1 MQRLIPVLII
11 IISTA
16 GGFAADP
23 AGFYDFEVI
32 HNPDR
37 TYFDADD
44 GDYELSDS
52 EYGSL
57 KPGPRFLRYILSTWQ
72 DIGYT
77 EETYFKNKTPKYTPD
92 VSIRTLS
99 NFLLNSR
106 DPLARSNLVM
116 RLMACNNP
124 IGQDLLKKLLAIEL
138 DAYVT
143 ADILKAFR
151 LLETSC
157 PESETYLTHED
168 PDVRR
173 EAVQLYAQQANFQAA
188 RLLELAG
195 NESQLPVVEEIW
207 GVLAQKHAGTS
218 IDDWKPQ
225 LDVPNPTDRALAI
238 VAIMGYPNWTM
249 MLRKRFVQF
258 AGAGHP
264 LVRTTIADNLSTG
277 LDKNLQLTLL
287 RSLINCEHTSVRAA
301 AAAAIGRL
309 EAGELLPGLLKLSR
323 DPAPIVR
330 RRAAIAMGSFPQRD
344 TYVRL
349 IELCGDSGSELLRDA
364 ALDTLENIA
373 DKYPVEREADSFLD
387 SKNADI
393 RYNLYRL
400 LSRLD
405 SSMHNEPIGTQLR
418 ISATAARQKLPYSDR
433 PINIAAAIRALN
445 AGGARE
451 AAADITALKEHPDA
465 LVRTAIAESIGM
477 LKPANGPDI
486 VKHFAQ
492 QDHDTDVRKAALT
505 SMNAILDNSFEDTLL
520 KILKRTNYGG
530 GEFLTASDR
539 VIAAWMLSRL
549 PTIGAPTKARLYAH
563 ITTPVVST
571 PMGPAFDSE
580 NVRNTALWCL
590 TINGKRYPNDAELQK
605 QAKEL
610 FNILIRDVENVGT
623 IPTSY
628 VLNYYAYQ
636 ARQFLNDAPIERRIV
651 KPQKYKFNY
660 RPAKKRRNR

>member
-1 MQRLIPVLII
+1 MQRLILVII
-11 IISTA
+11 IVSTA
-16 GGFAADP
+16 VGLAADP

-44 GDYELSDS
+44 GKYEFSDS
-52 EYGSL
+52 EYASL
-57 KPGPRFLRYILSTWQ
+57 NPGPRFLRYILSTWQ

-77 EETYFKNKTPKYTPD
+77 EEPYFKNKTPKYTPD
-92 VSIRTLS
+92 ASIHALS
-99 NFLLNSR
+99 NFLLNTR

-116 RLMACNNP
+116 RLIACNNP
-124 IGQDLLKKLLAIEL
+124 IAQDLLKKLLAVEL

-157 PESETYLTHED
+157 PESETYLVHED

-173 EAVQLYAQQANFQAA
+173 EAVQLYAQQADFQAA

-207 GVLAQKHAGTS
+207 VALAEKHAGTS

-238 VAIMGYPNWTM
+238 VAIMGHADWAM
-249 MLRKRFVQF
+249 ALRERFVQF
-258 AGAGHP
+258 ADAGHP
-264 LVRTTIADNLSTG
+264 LVRTTIADNLSAG
-277 LDKNLQLTLL
+277 LDKDLQFNLL
-287 RSLINCEHTSVRAA
+287 RSLIVCEHTSVRAA

-309 EAGELLPGLLKLSR
+309 EARELLPDLLKLSR

-330 RRAAIAMGSFPQRD
+330 RRAAISMGTFPQRD

-373 DKYPVEREADSFLD
+373 DKYPVEREAGSFLD

-400 LSRLD
+400 LIRLD
-405 SSMHNEPIGTQLR
+405 SSMYNEPIGTQLR
-418 ISATAARQKLPYSDR
+418 LSATAARQKLPFSDR

-445 AGGARE
+445 TGGARE
-451 AAADITALKEHPDA
+451 ASPDITALKEHPDA
-465 LVRTAIAESIGM
+465 LVRTAIAESIGI
-477 LKPANGPDI
+477 LKPANGPDVI
-486 VKHFAQ
+486 KHFAQ
-492 QDHDTDVRKAALT
+492 QDRDTDVRKAALA
-505 SMNAILDNSFEDTLL
+505 SMNAMLDNSFEDTLL
-520 KILKRTNYGG
+520 TILKRTNYGG
-530 GEFLTASDR
+530 GEFLTATDR

-549 PTIGAPTKARLYAH
+549 PAIGAPTKARLYAQV
-563 ITTPVVST
+563 TSPVVST
-571 PMGPAFDSE
+571 PMGPAYDSE
-580 NVRNTALWCL
+580 NVRATALWCL
-590 TINGKRYPNDAELQK
+590 VINGKRYPNDAELQK

-610 FNILIRDVENVGT
+610 FSTLIRNVEDVGT
-623 IPTSY
+623 VPTSY

-660 RPAKKRRNR
+660 RPAKKRRDR

>member
-1 MQRLIPVLII
+1 MQRLIPVII
-11 IISTA
+11 IVSTA
-16 GGFAADP
+16 VSLAADP

-44 GDYELSDS
+44 GVYEFSDS
-52 EYGSL
+52 EYASL
-57 KPGPRFLRYILSTWQ
+57 NPGPRFLRYILSTWQ

-77 EETYFKNKTPKYTPD
+77 EEPYFKNKTPKYTPD
-92 VSIRTLS
+92 ASVHALN

-106 DPLARSNLVM
+106 NPLARSNLVM
-116 RLMACNNP
+116 RLIVCNNP
-124 IGQDLLKKLLAIEL
+124 IAQDLLKKLLAVEL

-151 LLETSC
+151 LLEMSC
-157 PESETYLTHED
+157 PENETYLGHAD

-195 NESQLPVVEEIW
+195 NEPQLPVVEEIW
-207 GVLAQKHAGTS
+207 GALAQKHAGTS

-225 LDVPNPTDRALAI
+225 LDVPSPTDRALAI
-238 VAIMGYPNWTM
+238 IAIMGHADWAM
-249 MLRKRFVQF
+249 ALRERLAQF

-264 LVRTTIADNLSTG
+264 LVRTTIADNLSAG
-277 LDKNLQLTLL
+277 LDKDLQFDLL
-287 RSLINCEHTSVRAA
+287 RSLIVCEHTSVRAA

-309 EAGELLPGLLKLSR
+309 EASEFLPDLLKLSR

-373 DKYPVEREADSFLD
+373 DKYPAEREAGSFLG

-400 LSRLD
+400 LARLD

-418 ISATAARQKLPYSDR
+418 LSATAARQKLPYSDR

-451 AAADITALKEHPDA
+451 ASADITALTEHPDA
-465 LVRTAIAESIGM
+465 LVRTAVAESIGM
-477 LKPANGPDI
+477 LKPANGPGVI
-486 VKHFAQ
+486 KHFAQ
-492 QDHDTDVRKAALT
+492 QDRDVDVRKAALT
-505 SMNAILDNSFEDTLL
+505 SMNTILDSSFEDTLL
-520 KILKRTNYGG
+520 TILKRTNYSG
-530 GEFLTASDR
+530 GEFLTAADR
-539 VIAAWMLSRL
+539 VIAAWILSRL
-549 PTIGAPTKARLYAH
+549 PTIGAPTKARLYAQVSS
-563 ITTPVVST
+563 PVIAT
-571 PMGPAFDSE
+571 PMGPAYDSE
-580 NVRNTALWCL
+580 NVRATALWCL
-590 TINGKRYPNDAELQK
+590 VINGKRYPNDAELRK

-610 FNILIRDVENVGT
+610 FNMLIRNVEDVGAV
-623 IPTSY
+623 PTSY
-628 VLNYYAYQ
+628 VLSYYAYQ

-660 RPAKKRRNR
+660 RPAKKRRDR

>member
-1 MQRLIPVLII
+1 MKRLIPIVII
-11 IISTA
+11 VSTA
-16 GGFAADP
+16 VGLAADP

-44 GDYELSDS
+44 GDYEFSDS
-52 EYGSL
+52 EYDSL
-57 KPGPRFLRYILSTWQ
+57 KPRPRFLRYILSTWQ
-72 DIGYT
+72 DIGYA
-77 EETYFKNKTPKYTPD
+77 EETYFNNKVPKYTPD
-92 VSIRTLS
+92 ASILALS
-99 NFLLNSR
+99 SFLLNSR
-106 DPLARSNLVM
+106 DPLARSNLIM
-116 RLMACNNP
+116 RLIACNNP
-124 IGQDLLKKLLAIEL
+124 IAQDLLKKLLAIEL

-143 ADILKAFR
+143 ADILKALR
-151 LLETSC
+151 LLEASY
-157 PESETYLTHED
+157 PESETYLMHED

-173 EAVQLYAQQANFQAA
+173 EAVQLYAQQANFRAA
-188 RLLELAG
+188 RLIELAS
-195 NESQLPVVEEIW
+195 NESQLPVLEEIW
-207 GVLAQKHAGTS
+207 GILAQKHAGTS

-238 VAIMGYPNWTM
+238 VAIMGYANWTM
-249 MLRKRFVQF
+249 MLRERFVQF
-258 AGAGHP
+258 ASSGHP

-277 LDKNLQLTLL
+277 LDKDLQLNLL
-287 RSLINCEHTSVRAA
+287 RSLINFEHSSVRAA

-309 EAGELLPGLLKLSR
+309 EAGELLPNLLKLSR

-373 DKYPVEREADSFLD
+373 DKYPVEREAGSFLD

-400 LSRLD
+400 LTRLD

-418 ISATAARQKLPYSDR
+418 LSATAARQELPYSDR

-445 AGGARE
+445 TGGARE
-451 AAADITALKEHPDA
+451 ASADITAVKEHPNA
-465 LVRTAIAESIGM
+465 LVRTAVAESIGM

-486 VKHFAQ
+486 VKHFAL
-492 QDHDTDVRKAALT
+492 QDHDRDVRKAALT

-520 KILKRTNYGG
+520 KILKRTSYGG
-530 GEFLTASDR
+530 GEFLIANDR
-539 VIAAWMLSRL
+539 VIAAWLLSRL
-549 PTIGAPTKARLYAH
+549 PTIGAPTKARLYAQ

-571 PMGPAFDSE
+571 PMGPAYDSE

-590 TINGKRYPNDAELQK
+590 IINGKRYPNDTELRK

-610 FNILIRDVENVGT
+610 FKLLIRNVEDMGT
-623 IPTSY
+623 VPTSY
-628 VLNYYAYQ
+628 VLNYCAYQ
-636 ARQFLNDAPIERRIV
+636 ARQFLNDEPIERRIL

-660 RPAKKRRNR
+660 RPAQKRRDR

>member
-1 MQRLIPVLII
+1 MQRLIPVII
-11 IISTA
+11 IVSTA
-16 GGFAADP
+16 VGLASDP

-37 TYFDADD
+37 TYFDDDD
-44 GDYELSDS
+44 GDYEMSDT
-52 EYGSL
+52 EYVSL

-77 EETYFKNKTPKYTPD
+77 EEPYFKNKTPKYTAD
-92 VSIRTLS
+92 VSIHALS

-116 RLMACNNP
+116 RLIVCNNP
-124 IGQDLLKKLLAIEL
+124 IAQGLLKKLLAIEL

-151 LLETSC
+151 LLETAC
-157 PESETYLTHED
+157 PASETYLVHED

-173 EAVQLYAQQANFQAA
+173 EAIQLYAQQANFQAA
-188 RLLELAG
+188 RLLELAS

-207 GVLAQKHAGTS
+207 GALAQKHAGTS

-238 VAIMGYPNWTM
+238 VAIMSHADWTM
-249 MLRKRFVQF
+249 TLRERFAQF

-264 LVRTTIADNLSTG
+264 LVRTTIAENLSAD
-277 LDKNLQLTLL
+277 LDKDLQFNLL
-287 RSLINCEHTSVRAA
+287 RSLIVCEHTSVRAA
-301 AAAAIGRL
+301 AAATIGRL
-309 EAGELLPGLLKLSR
+309 EASELLPDLLKLSR

-330 RRAAIAMGSFPQRD
+330 RRAAISMGIFPQRD

-373 DKYPVEREADSFLD
+373 DKYPVEREAGSFLD
-387 SKNADI
+387 SKNEDI

-400 LSRLD
+400 LIRLD
-405 SSMHNEPIGTQLR
+405 SSMYNEPIGTKIHL
-418 ISATAARQKLPYSDR
+418 SATATRQKLPYSDR

-445 AGGARE
+445 TGGARE
-451 AAADITALKEHPDA
+451 ATADITALKEHPDA
-465 LVRTAIAESIGM
+465 LVRTAVAESIGV
-477 LKPANGPDI
+477 LKPANGPDV

-492 QDHDTDVRKAALT
+492 QDSDADVRKAALA

-520 KILKRTNYGG
+520 KILKRTSYGG
-530 GEFLTASDR
+530 SEFLLASDR
-539 VIAAWMLSRL
+539 GIAAWLLSRL
-549 PTIGAPTKARLYAH
+549 PTIGAPTKARLYDQ
-563 ITTPVVST
+563 ITTSVVIT
-571 PMGPAFDSE
+571 MLGPAFDSE
-580 NVRNTALWCL
+580 NVRTTALWCL
-590 TINGKRYPNDAELQK
+590 VVCAKRHPGDTKLRK
-605 QAKEL
+605 QVKRL
-610 FNILIRDVENVGT
+610 FRILIRDLEEISP

-636 ARQFLNDAPIERRIV
+636 ARQFLNNAPIERRIV
-651 KPQKYKFNY
+651 KPREYKFNY
-660 RPAKKRRNR
+660 RPAQKRDR

>member
-1 MQRLIPVLII
+1 MQRLIPVIIII

-16 GGFAADP
+16 VGLAADP

-44 GDYELSDS
+44 GAYELSDS
-52 EYGSL
+52 EYDSL
-57 KPGPRFLRYILSTWQ
+57 NPGPRFLRYILSTWQ

-77 EETYFKNKTPKYTPD
+77 EEPYFKNKTPKYTPD
-92 VSIRTLS
+92 VSIHALN

-116 RLMACNNP
+116 RLVACNNP
-124 IGQDLLKKLLAIEL
+124 LAQDLLKKLLAVEL

-143 ADILKAFR
+143 ADILKSCR
-151 LLETSC
+151 LLETSY
-157 PESETYLTHED
+157 PESETYLMHED

-173 EAVQLYAQQANFQAA
+173 EAVQLYAQQADFQAA

-207 GVLAQKHAGTS
+207 GALARKHAGTS
-218 IDDWKPQ
+218 IDNWKPQ
-225 LDVPNPTDRALAI
+225 LDVPNPTDRAQAI
-238 VAIMGYPNWTM
+238 VVIMSRTDWTM
-249 MLRKRFVQF
+249 ALRERLAQF

-264 LVRTTIADNLSTG
+264 LIRTTIAENLSAD
-277 LDKNLQLTLL
+277 LDKDLQFNLL
-287 RSLINCEHTSVRAA
+287 RSLIACEHTSVRAA
-301 AAAAIGRL
+301 AAATIGRL
-309 EAGELLPGLLKLSR
+309 EASELLPDLLKLSH

-330 RRAAIAMGSFPQRD
+330 RRAAISMGIFPQRD

-373 DKYPVEREADSFLD
+373 DKYPVEREAGSFLD

-400 LSRLD
+400 LTRLD
-405 SSMHNEPIGTQLR
+405 SSMYNEPIATQLHL
-418 ISATAARQKLPYSDR
+418 SATAARQELPFSDR

-445 AGGARE
+445 TGGARE
-451 AAADITALKEHPDA
+451 TAADITALKEHPDA
-465 LVRTAIAESIGM
+465 LVRTAVAESIGI
-477 LKPANGPDI
+477 LKPGNGPDI

-492 QDHDTDVRKAALT
+492 QDQNIDVRKAALT

-520 KILKRTNYGG
+520 KILKRTNYAA
-530 GEFLTASDR
+530 GEFLTATDR
-539 VIAAWMLSRL
+539 VMAAWLLSRL
-549 PTIGAPTKARLYAH
+549 PTIGAPTKARLYDQ
-563 ITTPVVST
+563 ITTSVVIT
-571 PMGPAFDSE
+571 MLGPAFDSE
-580 NVRNTALWCL
+580 NVRTTAMWCL
-590 TINGKRYPNDAELQK
+590 VVCAKRHPGDTELRK
-605 QAKEL
+605 QVKQL
-610 FNILIRDVENVGT
+610 FGILIRDLEEISA

-636 ARQFLNDAPIERRIV
+636 ARQFFNDAPIERRIV
-651 KPQKYKFNY
+651 KPREYKFNY
-660 RPAKKRRNR
+660 RPAKKRDR